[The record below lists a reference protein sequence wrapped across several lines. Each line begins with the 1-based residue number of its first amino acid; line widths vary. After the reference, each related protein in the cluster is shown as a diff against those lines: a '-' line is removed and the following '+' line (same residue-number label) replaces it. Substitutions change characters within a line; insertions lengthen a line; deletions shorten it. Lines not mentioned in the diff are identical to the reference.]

1 MPSLQK
7 MGVNELSKSLFYGMN
22 VFILRSR
29 SGARKLRF
37 GDQVDSRNE
46 MSVCLLEEDM
56 TKNEKQS
63 GSSQLISVLL
73 ILVGTVSLGISTPS
87 TVADSG
93 LHGWVPIFYEQMEYR
108 DIAHVPARTPDNP
121 MASGTELQH
130 AVTRAARNH
139 RLHPALLYAVMK
151 AESSF
156 NPLVVS
162 KAGAVGLMQLV
173 PETAIRHGVRNLYD
187 TNENVAG
194 GARHLR
200 YLLDRFHG
208 NTRLA
213 LAAYNAGEG
222 KVDRY
227 QQIPP
232 YKETRHYVQKVLTYY
247 REYRRAVPIA
257 AAEGHSGGY
266 TIRAL

>member
-1 MPSLQK
+1 LNYLWKFVKKPLADTAWK
-7 MGVNELSKSLFYGMN
+7 
-22 VFILRSR
+22 LRISWQESAYSR
-29 SGARKLRF
+29 SVCAAGIC
-37 GDQVDSRNE
+37 VDSGIHGRK
-46 MSVCLLEEDM
+46 DM
-56 TKNEKQS
+56 MKTVQTEAALRQS
-63 GSSQLISVLL
+63 RARAVMVSAVIALVISA
-73 ILVGTVSLGISTPS
+73 PS
-87 TVADSG
+87 TLAEFTKHHAIAAIQAQAVSVPMVESRVTGVSDRPAD
-93 LHGWVPIFYEQMEYR
+93 
-108 DIAHVPARTPDNP
+108 
-121 MASGTELQH
+121 TELER
-130 AVTRAARNH
+130 AVTRAAKQH
-139 RLHPALLYAVMK
+139 RLHPALLFAVMK

-173 PETAIRHGVRNLYD
+173 PETAMRHGVQNLYD

-227 QQIPP
+227 KQIPP
-232 YKETRHYVQKVLTYY
+232 YKETRHYVQKVLSYY
-247 REYRRAVPIA
+247 RDYRKEARLLPFGERQQEVF
-257 AAEGHSGGY
+257 
-266 TIRAL
+266 TIRTL